1 LKLSI
6 IFLALLFSSFTKTS
20 EPATRTVCGI
30 WKGYYGTEK
39 EINPIIIKID
49 LQNKAEVFYDFYDDN
64 QRSAGSY
71 KLLGDSA
78 IIIYSRLS
86 DQNGTKVILNGNLNR
101 TSSFIDGQW
110 DGEGKE
116 GGCFYLQKQFPVNL

>member
-20 EPATRTVCGI
+20 EPVTRTICGT
-30 WKGYYGTEK
+30 WKGFYGTEK
-39 EINPIIIKID
+39 EIFPIVIKID
-49 LQNKAEVFYDFYDDN
+49 LQNKAEIFYDFVDAN
-64 QRSAGSY
+64 LKSSGSY

-86 DQNGTKVILNGNLNR
+86 DGNSTKVILNGNLNR

-116 GGCFYLQKQFPVNL
+116 GGCFYLQKQFPDNL